1 MRAVVTRVREAS
13 VSIGGNTVGEIG
25 KGFLILLGV
34 GPEDGEEQ
42 CRYLADKILGLRV
55 FEDENGKMNRSLS
68 DVGGSVLVVSQF
80 TLYGDCRKGRRPS
93 FTGAANPELGNR
105 LYERFLALCREAGF
119 PPQHGQFGADMQV
132 ASVNDGPVTML
143 LDTDILMQTPRRGGQ
158 A

>member
-1 MRAVVTRVREAS
+1 MRAVVTRVKSAS
-13 VSIGGNTVGEIG
+13 VDIAGQRVGEIE
-25 KGFLILLGV
+25 KGLLILLGV

-42 CRYLADKILGLRV
+42 CRYLTDKILGLRI
-55 FEDENGKMNRSLS
+55 FEDENGKMNRSLGNV
-68 DVGGSVLVVSQF
+68 DGSVLVVSQF

-93 FTGAANPELGNR
+93 FTGAANPELGNAM
-105 LYERFLALCREAGF
+105 YERFLELCKEAGF

-158 A
+158 G